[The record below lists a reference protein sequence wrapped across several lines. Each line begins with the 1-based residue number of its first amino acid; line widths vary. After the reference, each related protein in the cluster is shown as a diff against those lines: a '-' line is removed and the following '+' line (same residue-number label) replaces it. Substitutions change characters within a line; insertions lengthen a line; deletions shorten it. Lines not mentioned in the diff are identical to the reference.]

1 MRTFILY
8 IGMLLLPALVVAQG
22 SKGKVDG
29 CAPMK
34 EGKVCYVDEVDMD
47 GMSQQKIYEGISR
60 WAKKNYAKDIFLSNI
75 ITNKKKHSLFISS
88 KVELLLNDTDKTIV
102 KYKMNIVCEE
112 GRYTATLTDIYYQYD
127 PNNKK
132 KYENIPAEDVIAH
145 GGKHNKVALI
155 ENPELFCNATYFY
168 AESLFGEVF
177 NSLDEGEIEN

>member
-1 MRTFILY
+1 MPICSDEPSWS
-8 IGMLLLPALVVAQG
+8 GALFTMAAVTAEE
-22 SKGKVDG
+22 
-29 CAPMK
+29 K
-34 EGKVCYVDEVDMD
+34 EGFVCTVSGDNVLID
-47 GMSQQKIYEGISR
+47 GNRQ
-60 WAKKNYAKDIFLSNI
+60 
-75 ITNKKKHSLFISS
+75 ITVTVQYS
-88 KVELLLNDTDKTIV
+88 
-102 KYKMNIVCEE
+102 YP
-112 GRYTATLTDIYYQYD
+112 RYTATLTDIYYQYD

>member
-1 MRTFILY
+1 MKKFLLS
-8 IGMLLLPALVVAQG
+8 GLLLLPLCGWAQ
-22 SKGKVDG
+22 SPKESTSE
-29 CAPMK
+29 CAPMQN
-34 EGKVCYVDEVDMD
+34 GKICYVDRVDMD
-47 GMSQQKIYEGISR
+47 GMSQKKTFKGISK